1 MAGIKTAG
9 GCSSQGDMESLPAGL
24 KVDAVLLLDAQLAIK
39 QLWRLPELLMPGGV
53 VVLCSSTSCAGDSS
67 EMKVRQFWCYC
78 PHKCKV
84 FSRVQPQNGAL

>member
-1 MAGIKTAG
+1 MLLFKSRAFLGAKLLVVIIIMAGIRTGG
-9 GCSSQGDMESLPAGL
+9 GCSSQGDIKSLPAGL

-67 EMKVRQFWCYC
+67 EMKVRQF
-78 PHKCKV
+78 
-84 FSRVQPQNGAL
+84 